1 MRIVVDHNQ
10 CESNALCVGA
20 APEVF
25 ELDADDRLRLLV
37 ERPSPELRTRVED
50 AVRLCPKQAL
60 SIVEDR
66 PIVED

>member
-1 MRIVVDHNQ
+1 MRIVVDYAQ

-25 ELDADDRLRLLV
+25 ELDDDDDLHLLI
-37 ERPSPELRTRVED
+37 ERPGPELRAKVEE

-60 SIVEDR
+60 SIAE
-66 PIVED
+66 E